1 LNFAQDTSP
10 LPVGSF
16 SWNITNGRI
25 YWSPEIFRIYEY
37 DSDTVPTLDLIQKRL
52 HPFDIKSFEEQ
63 LQRITNEAGPV
74 AFENR
79 LLMPDD
85 RIKHIQVSGRTVKTA
100 AGEVEFFG
108 AVLDLSHVKDASNAF
123 EQTVQELKEIA
134 KQSDFLAQGQFD
146 ALSRTIDALA
156 RETIPD
162 KAMGEVLRTVVDCL
176 RASGACVWL
185 IDKGTGLMNFSY
197 LFEAGVLKSIM
208 APEYRTIGSTLA
220 VGDAFPW
227 PELFESKKP
236 VVMDDI
242 RIWPDFP
249 WRDRLVEQGI
259 ITVVVI
265 PMLVAGIVEGVVNIQ
280 FADKRTCLPGELNLA
295 QALANQAMMAIQLC
309 RLSDA
314 SRKAA
319 TLAERNRLARDFH
332 DTIAESFTGVIMQLE
347 AADGALARHS
357 TERAK
362 EHLDRASLAA
372 RRGLEDTRRSL
383 RALRP
388 LSLRDARLPMAMES
402 MLKRATTG
410 TDVIA
415 EVRVEGERRLIPED
429 WEESLLRIA
438 QEAMTNTIKHAKA
451 RNFRAT
457 LVIGTA
463 RVELRLADDGRGFEP
478 GVETEGLGLVG
489 MRERVLQL
497 GGQFTL
503 RTQLRGGTEIVVAL
517 NRPSPLP
524 IDHGHGQ
531 G

>member
-1 LNFAQDTSP
+1 MNSAQDTSP

-16 SWNITNGRI
+16 SWNLTNGKI
-25 YWSPEIFRIYEY
+25 YWSPEVYRIYEY
-37 DSDTVPTLDLIQKRL
+37 ESDTVPTLDLIRNRL
-52 HPFDIKSFEEQ
+52 YPIDRKSLEDQ
-63 LQRITNEAGPV
+63 LQRIPSEDGPV

-85 RIKHIQVSGRTVKTA
+85 RIKHIQISGQTVKTA
-100 AGEVEFFG
+100 AGELEFIG
-108 AVLDLSHVKDASNAF
+108 AVLDVSHIKDASVAF
-123 EQTVQELKEIA
+123 EQTVEELKDKA
-134 KQSDFLAQGQFD
+134 KQSDLVAQGQFE
-146 ALSRTIDALA
+146 ALSRTIDALS

-162 KAMGEVLRTVVDCL
+162 KAMGEVLRAVVDCL
-176 RASGACVWL
+176 RASGASVWL
-185 IDKGTGLMNFSY
+185 IDKITGLMNFSY
-197 LFEAGVLKSIM
+197 LFEAGILKSITD
-208 APEYRTIGSTLA
+208 PEYQVIDSTLA
-220 VGDAFPW
+220 VGDALPW
-227 PELFESKKP
+227 PEIFESKKP
-236 VVMDDI
+236 VLMEDI
-242 RIWPDFP
+242 RTWPDFP
-249 WRDRLVEQGI
+249 WRDRLMAQGI

-265 PMLVAGIVEGVVNIQ
+265 PMLVAGRVEGVLNIR
-280 FADKRTCLPGELNLA
+280 FNEKRTCLPGELNLA

-319 TLAERNRLARDFH
+319 ILAERNRLARDIH
-332 DTIAESFTGVIMQLE
+332 DTLAESLTGVIMQLE
-347 AADGALARHS
+347 AAEGALARHG
-357 TERAK
+357 TERATD
-362 EHLDRASLAA
+362 HLEKASHAA

-388 LSLRDARLPMAMES
+388 LSLRDGRLPMAMEG

-415 EVRVEGERRLIPED
+415 EVRVEGERRVIPED

-438 QEAMTNTIKHAKA
+438 QEAMTNSIKHAKA
-451 RNFRAT
+451 RNFCAT

-478 GVETEGLGLVG
+478 EVETEGLGLVG

-503 RTQLRGGTEIVVAL
+503 RTQLGGGTEIVVAL
-517 NRPSPLP
+517 NRSSPLP
-524 IDHGHGQ
+524 IDHGRGQ